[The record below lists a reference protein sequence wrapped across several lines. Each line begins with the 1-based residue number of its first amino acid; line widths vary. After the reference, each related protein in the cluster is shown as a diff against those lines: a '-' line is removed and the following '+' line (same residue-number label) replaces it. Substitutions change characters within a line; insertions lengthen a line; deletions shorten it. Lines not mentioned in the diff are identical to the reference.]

1 MKLNKDNFNKTIEG
15 DLTIYKYNCN
25 DTNFFLELVGNNENR
40 NINVFKGSLDDR
52 QELKTTKDTLE
63 AWNYFETLL
72 VECQSKQGS
81 SGGGGMKNPQDNP
94 NVLPLMAIG
103 SVDKDGF
110 RNNSLF
116 LLMDDKSQVKVFD
129 FKVSVDT
136 MPQPLPDGVF
146 EVDWSGEDIPNIL
159 KSEVLL
165 KRFEDVKFDEAPD
178 KKVFL
183 FIPKSLMSQG
193 GEEGGNTEEGEK
205 GEKGEPSD
213 EKGEPTDEMGEPT
226 DEKGEPTDEKGEPSD
241 EKGEPNDKKGQPND
255 EMGEPTDEKGE
266 PSDEKGEPTDEKGE
280 IEEKEGAVGQM
291 EKMNFSDT
299 IQNLSK
305 STDGEYPPSELI
317 GLFRSV
323 GTGEVWLSQN
333 NFPKI
338 KKDLGLPIN
347 MTPRQLSEI
356 IINSK

>member
-1 MKLNKDNFNKTIEG
+1 MKLNKDNFIKTVDG
-15 DLTIYKYNCN
+15 DFTIYKYNCN
-25 DTNFFLELVGNNENR
+25 DTGFFLELVGNNENR

-72 VECQSKQGS
+72 VECQSEQGS
-81 SGGGGMKNPQDNP
+81 SGGGGMNNPQDNP
-94 NVLPLMAIG
+94 NLLPLMAIG
-103 SVDKDGF
+103 SVDNNGF
-110 RNNSLF
+110 RNNTLF
-116 LLMDDKSQVKVFD
+116 VLLDDKTQVKVFD
-129 FKVSVDT
+129 FKVSIDT

-165 KRFEDVKFDEAPD
+165 KRFEDIKFDEEPN

-183 FIPKSLMSQG
+183 FIPKSLVSQG
-193 GEEGGNTEEGEK
+193 GEEGGNTEEGKKGEK
-205 GEKGEPSD
+205 GEKGKPSD
-213 EKGEPTDEMGEPT
+213 EKA
-226 DEKGEPTDEKGEPSD
+226 EKGNKEDNA
-241 EKGEPNDKKGQPND
+241 EPNDEED
-255 EMGEPTDEKGE
+255 ELKTDEP
-266 PSDEKGEPTDEKGE
+266 PSGINGKPTNKEGK
-280 IEEKEGAVGQM
+280 IEEKESAVGKM

-299 IQNLSK
+299 IQQLSK

-323 GTGEVWLSQN
+323 GTGEIWLSQN
-333 NFPKI
+333 DFPKI